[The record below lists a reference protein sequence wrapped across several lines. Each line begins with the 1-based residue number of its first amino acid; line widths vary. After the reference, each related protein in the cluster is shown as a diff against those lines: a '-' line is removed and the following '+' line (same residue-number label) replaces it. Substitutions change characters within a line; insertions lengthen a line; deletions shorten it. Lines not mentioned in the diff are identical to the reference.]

1 MNKTSK
7 PNVSALSRKHGISR
21 ATLIAWRDTEG
32 INLNDDAAVRSR
44 ASQVA
49 SKVANNADLKRER
62 LRKLRGEADK
72 IEAENKV
79 RSGDLISRAQAQ
91 QSAMAVASTARA
103 RLLQTAN
110 TLPPR
115 LAGLDEARIQAM
127 LRAEYIE
134 ILTELSDPKSY
145 LPQGN

>member
-1 MNKTSK
+1 MNKANK
-7 PNVSALSRKHGISR
+7 PNVSALSRKHKISR

-32 INLNDDAAVRSR
+32 INLNNDAAVRSR

-49 SKVANNADLKRER
+49 SKVASNADLKRER

-127 LRAEYIE
+127 LRAEYLE

>member
-1 MNKTSK
+1 MNKASK

-21 ATLIAWRDTEG
+21 ATLIAWRDSEG

-49 SKVANNADLKRER
+49 SKVVNNADLKRQR

-72 IEAENKV
+72 IEMENRV
-79 RSGDLISRAQAQ
+79 RSGDLISRAQSQ

-115 LAGLDEARIQAM
+115 LAGLGEAAIQKI
-127 LRAEYIE
+127 LRAEFIE
-134 ILTELSDPKSY
+134 ILTDLSNPQSY
-145 LPQGN
+145 IKPA

>member
-21 ATLIAWRDTEG
+21 ATLIAWRDSEG